1 MCWTHPHSKCV
12 ICPLAKVTGCFQAG
26 YMVARGTHGD
36 LQKQQGPTA
45 WSLSPWGDDTGKR
58 WLLGS
63 NTHLGLGVSSE
74 KPGTCCYLLTRSS
87 ADSAKQPVCPTHRF
101 SSQSQR
107 ALHDTQGN
115 SKISKWRVSPEV
127 EDEARLHVGEELF
140 RNDSGCSLE

>member
-1 MCWTHPHSKCV
+1 MGRNLEMCWTHLHSKCI

-36 LQKQQGPTA
+36 PQKQQGPTA

-74 KPGTCCYLLTRSS
+74 KPSTCCYLLLGQVLTL
-87 ADSAKQPVCPTHRF
+87 Q
-101 SSQSQR
+101 SSQSVPCIGFLLNPKGPCMTPR
-107 ALHDTQGN
+107 
-115 SKISKWRVSPEV
+115 
-127 EDEARLHVGEELF
+127 
-140 RNDSGCSLE
+140 RNLYNLKMETWPRS

>member
-1 MCWTHPHSKCV
+1 MCWTHLHSKCV
-12 ICPLAKVTGCFQAG
+12 ICPPAKVTGCFQAG

-36 LQKQQGPTA
+36 PQKQQGPTA

-58 WLLGS
+58 WLLVS

-107 ALHDTQGN
+107 ALHDTQEN
-115 SKISKWRVSPEV
+115 SLKSQNGDLAQK
-127 EDEARLHVGEELF
+127 LKMKQ
-140 RNDSGCSLE
+140 GCTWEKNCSEMIQDVT